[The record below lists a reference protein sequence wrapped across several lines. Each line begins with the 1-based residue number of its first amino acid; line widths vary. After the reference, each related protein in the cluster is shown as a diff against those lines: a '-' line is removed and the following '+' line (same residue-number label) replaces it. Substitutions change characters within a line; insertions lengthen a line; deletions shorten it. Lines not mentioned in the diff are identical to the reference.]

1 MRKIVKSIAVI
12 LALSLICCFF
22 VSCSSYGKPIMTLA
36 DKSISVNVYQLLL
49 SRMKDNVETYYDKAT
64 TSSFWDTKISL
75 DGSTYAD
82 FFEASVLEQASLYL
96 SAEYLFDRNGLILE
110 DERVEKVDA
119 LMETLVK
126 LKGSKS
132 NLNAD
137 LKQYGANF
145 DTLRSLYILET
156 KMDMLKDH
164 LYGDKGEKITEED
177 KDKYLFENYVAF
189 GQIFIPSYK
198 YIQVL
203 DKNGDPVYYVD
214 EKYSAIA
221 YDKVNGV
228 TKLNEFGVIDKDED
242 GNVIYYAE
250 DGSIAYDKVNGILG
264 YVKDKDDY
272 KKTEPLTD
280 AEKKELFARA
290 QKYAEDCNGNM
301 EKFLELCESLGENEV
316 GSVKNGEITYLYTES
331 GYYSLFGEA
340 SQYLDTIAKELT
352 GMDEGECDMVESVYG
367 YHVIC
372 KYETESG
379 AYDDEEQKDAFLDFY
394 DNLIGQL
401 FEAEC
406 KRYESQIKI
415 DVDALEEAPSIKDI
429 PSNERY

>member
-1 MRKIVKSIAVI
+1 MRKIAKTIAV
-12 LALSLICCFF
+12 ALSLCLLCCFF
-22 VSCSSYGKPIMTLA
+22 VACSSYGKPIMTLA
-36 DKSISVNVYQLLL
+36 DKSVSVNTYQLLL

-96 SAEYLFDRNGLILE
+96 SAEYLFDRNGLVLE
-110 DERVEKVDA
+110 DEREEKVDA
-119 LMETLVK
+119 LMETLIK

-137 LKQYGANF
+137 LKQYGANY
-145 DTLRSLYILET
+145 DTLRALYILET

-221 YDKVNGV
+221 YDKANGS
-228 TKLNEFGVIDKDED
+228 TKLNEFGVIDKDKD
-242 GNVIYYAE
+242 GNEIYYAE

-264 YVKDKDDY
+264 YVKDKDGY
-272 KKTEPLTD
+272 KQTEPLSD
-280 AEKKELFARA
+280 AEKKELFAKA
-290 QKYAEDCNGNM
+290 EKYANDCDGDM
-301 EKFLELCESLGENEV
+301 DKFLELCKSLGENEV
-316 GSVKNGEITYLYTES
+316 GGVKNGEITYLYTES

-340 SQYLDTIAKELT
+340 SQYLDTIAKELK
-352 GMDEGECDMVESVYG
+352 GMDEGDCDMVESVYG

-372 KYETESG
+372 KYETEGG
-379 AYDDEEQKDAFLDFY
+379 AYDDEGQKDAFLDFY

-406 KRYESQIKI
+406 KKYESQIKI

-429 PSNERY
+429 PSNELY